1 MTETDRTLQFDIQK
15 IYLQDVS
22 LESPNAPVV
31 FTRDN
36 LSPELDVQINIS
48 HQELDQENGFYN
60 VVLEVTVTATD
71 DEHTVFLIE
80 VHQGGVFRIV
90 NIAEAEL
97 PLALEVAAPNVL
109 LPFAREA
116 ISDLAGKG
124 GFPQLLI
131 NPVNFEAL
139 YRQHHSKSNG
149 AAAESEPASSE
160 DVIAQDKN

>member
-1 MTETDRTLQFDIQK
+1 MTEQPQTLQFDIQK

-22 LESPNAPVV
+22 LESPNAPAV

-36 LSPELDVQINIS
+36 LAPELDVQINIS
-48 HQELDQENGFYN
+48 HQELGGDNGFYN
-60 VVLEVTVTATD
+60 VVLEVTVTATEG
-71 DEHTVFLIE
+71 EHTIFLIE
-80 VHQGGVFRIV
+80 VHQAGVFRIV
-90 NIAEAEL
+90 NIQESEL

-139 YRQHHSKSNG
+139 YRQHHNKSNG
-149 AAAESEPASSE
+149 AGDEEVQISTDNEAAADS
-160 DVIAQDKN
+160 D

>member
-1 MTETDRTLQFDIQK
+1 MTEQTQVLQFDIQK

-22 LESPNAPVV
+22 LESPNSPVV
-31 FTRDN
+31 FTRDK
-36 LSPELDVQINIS
+36 LAPELDVQINVS
-48 HQELDQENGFYN
+48 HQELDSDNGFFN
-60 VVLEVTVTATD
+60 VVLEVTVTATEG
-71 DEHTVFLIE
+71 EHTIFLIE
-80 VHQGGVFRIV
+80 VHQAGVFRIA
-90 NIAEAEL
+90 NIAESEL

-116 ISDLAGKG
+116 VSDLAAKG

-149 AAAESEPASSE
+149 AGDDDMQIQTNDKAAPDSS
-160 DVIAQDKN
+160 

>member
-1 MTETDRTLQFDIQK
+1 MTEQPQTLQFDIQK

-36 LSPELDVQINIS
+36 LAPELDVQINIS
-48 HQELDQENGFYN
+48 HQELDGDNGFYN
-60 VVLEVTVTATD
+60 VVLEVTVTATEG
-71 DEHTVFLIE
+71 EHTIFLIE
-80 VHQGGVFRIV
+80 VHQAGVFRIV
-90 NIAEAEL
+90 NIKESEL

-116 ISDLAGKG
+116 VSDLAGKG

-139 YRQHHSKSNG
+139 YQQHHNKSNG
-149 AAAESEPASSE
+149 AGDKEVQISTGDEAAE
-160 DVIAQDKN
+160 DQN